1 MLKELKHI
9 PLEHDH
15 SGDIASRRVSYR
27 HGDYEDVTDLGEM
40 ELHERMQTSE
50 GKGE

>member
-1 MLKELKHI
+1 MLKELKHM

-15 SGDIASRRVSYR
+15 SGDIVSHRVSYQ

-40 ELHERMQTSE
+40 AFYERMQTSE
-50 GKGE
+50 RKGE